1 VDTGVSKTENRPVR
15 KKRYSAE
22 FKREAAR
29 LMIMDGENPREV
41 AERLGVNI
49 SLLYRWKQEQL
60 EEQDAAKG
68 GKPGV
73 GAVEMAA
80 EIEELRTRLAKAER
94 INQILKKTVS
104 YFAREE

>member
-1 VDTGVSKTENRPVR
+1 MS

-29 LMIMDGENPREV
+29 LMIIDGVNPREV

-49 SLLYRWKQEQL
+49 SLLYRWKQEHL
-60 EEQDAAKG
+60 EEQDAGKG

-104 YFAREE
+104 YFAKEE

>member
-1 VDTGVSKTENRPVR
+1 VDTGVSKKENPQVR

-29 LMIMDGENPREV
+29 LMIIDGVNAPEV

-49 SLLYRWKQEQL
+49 SLLYRWKQEHL
-60 EEQDAAKG
+60 EEQDATKAG
-68 GKPGV
+68 APGL

-80 EIEELRTRLAKAER
+80 EIEDLRKRLAKAER
-94 INQILKKTVS
+94 INEILKKTVRNI
-104 YFAREE
+104 AKDE

>member
-1 VDTGVSKTENRPVR
+1 MR

-29 LMIMDGENPREV
+29 LMIIDGVSAPEV

-49 SLLYRWKQEQL
+49 SLLYRWKQEHL

-68 GKPGV
+68 GEPGV

-80 EIEELRTRLAKAER
+80 EIEELRKRLAKAER
-94 INQILKKTVS
+94 INEILKKTVS
-104 YFAREE
+104 YFAKDE